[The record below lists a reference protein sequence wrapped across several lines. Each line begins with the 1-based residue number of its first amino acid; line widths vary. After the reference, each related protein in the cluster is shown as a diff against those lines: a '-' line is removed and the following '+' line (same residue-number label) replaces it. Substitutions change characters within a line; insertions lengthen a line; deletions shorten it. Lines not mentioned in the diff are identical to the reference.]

1 MSGCSL
7 VVKHHPATVETGVR
21 TSSSTPQGWIVVRAR
36 WPGVN
41 NEQSCTKL
49 DEQVRIVRNLLKL
62 SEADDVSKRP
72 SLEEVGNEILGT
84 AEGNQSQTD
93 SDG

>member
-21 TSSSTPQGWIVVRAR
+21 TSSPTPLKRKSRG
-36 WPGVN
+36 P
-41 NEQSCTKL
+41 
-49 DEQVRIVRNLLKL
+49 IVRNLLKL

>member
-1 MSGCSL
+1 
-7 VVKHHPATVETGVR
+7 
-21 TSSSTPQGWIVVRAR
+21 
-36 WPGVN
+36 
-41 NEQSCTKL
+41 
-49 DEQVRIVRNLLKL
+49 LKL